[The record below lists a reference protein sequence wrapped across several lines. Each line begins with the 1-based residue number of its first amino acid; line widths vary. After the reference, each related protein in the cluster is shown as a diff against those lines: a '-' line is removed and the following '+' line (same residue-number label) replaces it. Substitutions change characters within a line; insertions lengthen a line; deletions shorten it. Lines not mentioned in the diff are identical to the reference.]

1 MFLVGVLTGLVAFG
15 NNLAVENIAGL
26 KFVHSVNLMNS
37 DRFSIIFLTLQK
49 NPCCFFFP
57 ASVSSRIG
65 ILGFPLL
72 VRKAEKMSFNSVC
85 HLHCLNFFCIVS
97 ILSALSESFLH
108 CLRSFLR
115 FSTLS
120 LFFVIVEV

>member
-37 DRFSIIFLTLQK
+37 DRFSIVFLTLQK
-49 NPCCFFFP
+49 NRCCFFFC
-57 ASVSSRIG
+57 SVSRIG

-72 VRKAEKMSFNSVC
+72 VRKAEKMSFNSV
-85 HLHCLNFFCIVS
+85 FAICIVLIS
-97 ILSALSESFLH
+97 SALSESFLH
-108 CLRSFLR
+108 

-120 LFFVIVEV
+120 QIFFNLFLHCLCSL